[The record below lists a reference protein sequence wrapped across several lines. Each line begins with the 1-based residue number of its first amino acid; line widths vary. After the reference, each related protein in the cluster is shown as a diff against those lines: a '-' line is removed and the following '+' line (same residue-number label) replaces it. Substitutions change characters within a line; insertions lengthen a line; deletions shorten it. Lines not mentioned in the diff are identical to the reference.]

1 MLEILI
7 PLVIGSVFGGV
18 CLLKSCRRNR
28 REKNLY
34 VDRSRQPVR
43 RRRVEQRIDIL
54 PDITVE
60 MTEVQA
66 TEVQAT
72 EVQATEV
79 QATETET
86 ETERLRG
93 AFDLWREES
102 SLSEYV
108 HL

>member
-72 EVQATEV
+72 E
-79 QATETET
+79 TET